1 VENLQ
6 QDKRFIST
14 ADYIFK
20 KTNIMVHVLS
30 EKNSIINHFIAEL
43 RDVEI
48 QKDRMRFRRNIERIG
63 EIAAYEIS
71 KTMEYETKDVV
82 TPLGIAPT
90 PLLKELPVVGTILRA
105 GLPLHQGV
113 LNYFDGADN
122 AFVSAYRKHHK
133 DGSFDIRLDYMSSP
147 SLEGRILILADPM
160 VATGSSIVVTF
171 KEMLQGG
178 KPKHTHIVACIAST
192 EGVEYVKSHL
202 PSDVTLWIGAID
214 EELTA
219 QSYIVPGL
227 GDAGDL
233 AFGTKTQ
240 H

>member
-1 VENLQ
+1 
-6 QDKRFIST
+6 
-14 ADYIFK
+14 
-20 KTNIMVHVLS
+20 MVHVLS

-71 KTMEYETKDVV
+71 KTLEYEVKDVV

-90 PLLKELPVVGTILRA
+90 ALLKEQPVVGTILRA
-105 GLPLHQGV
+105 GLPLHQGL
-113 LNYFDGADN
+113 LNYFDAADN

-147 SLEGRILILADPM
+147 SLEGRTLILADPM

-192 EGVEYVKSHL
+192 QGVEYVKSHM

-233 AFGTKTQ
+233 AFGTKAQ